1 MAKTSGIP
9 GAMSRRGFVTGL
21 GTASLVAA
29 LAACGHND
37 KEQAPP
43 QDSPSDSPN
52 PSQDSPSPS
61 DSLSRSPDSPSPP
74 DSPTPPQGSPS
85 PS

>member
-9 GAMSRRGFVTGL
+9 GAMSRRTFVTGL
-21 GTASLVAA
+21 GTASLVAT

-43 QDSPSDSPN
+43 GDSPSDSP
-52 PSQDSPSPS
+52 SPSPS
-61 DSLSRSPDSPSPP
+61 SPRPSDSPSPP
-74 DSPTPPQGSPS
+74 SAPGSPTSS
-85 PS
+85 

>member
-1 MAKTSGIP
+1 MTRTSGIS
-9 GAMSRRGFVTGL
+9 GAMSRRTFVTGL

-43 QDSPSDSPN
+43 QDSPSDSPS
-52 PSQDSPSPS
+52 PSSESPSPS
-61 DSLSRSPDSPSPP
+61 TSPSP
-74 DSPTPPQGSPS
+74 TGS
-85 PS
+85 